1 MDNVKIVSY
10 GAIVTAISVV
20 MTLLGGIIPAA
31 AFIAPII
38 AGFVLI
44 TIKIKFGIKNALFT
58 FVAVVILMFILSP
71 KKTSAFSYLF
81 MFGYYPIIFDEFY
94 RIKSTTI
101 RVLTKVIIFEG
112 IGCLSLALILN
123 FLPQVKENERII
135 LLIFAGIVLYNIF
148 AIIYD
153 RFIFLFLAQ
162 YREKI
167 ENKIKKI

>member
-71 KKTSAFSYLF
+71 KKTSAFSIY
-81 MFGYYPIIFDEFY
+81 ISKKT
-94 RIKSTTI
+94 KST
-101 RVLTKVIIFEG
+101 
-112 IGCLSLALILN
+112 
-123 FLPQVKENERII
+123 
-135 LLIFAGIVLYNIF
+135 
-148 AIIYD
+148 
-153 RFIFLFLAQ
+153 
-162 YREKI
+162 
-167 ENKIKKI
+167 